1 MIKCP
6 MCEFEVSSKMRH
18 ALSKNMCPSC
28 GSPLMGDLH
37 TRRLQSIKQKILEQ
51 DFGQKLDSDILFDL
65 SLFIL
70 SEFFRSKPERSK
82 IKEDDNNE
90 DDDLRKIREE
100 VEAEVL
106 PRLDISEFSEES
118 SESELDDPD
127 FDESEWDGSSTI
139 ISKEVDLKVQKL
151 KNAYKNS
158 GVLNKNPGFSVRRVG

>member
-18 ALSKNMCPSC
+18 ALNKNMCPSC

-37 TRRLQSIKQKILEQ
+37 TRRLQNIKQKILEQ
-51 DFGQKLDSDILFDL
+51 DFGQKLDSDTLFDL

-70 SEFFRSKPERSK
+70 SEFFRSKPERAK
-82 IKEDDNNE
+82 IKEADDNE

-106 PRLDISEFSEES
+106 PKLEGSEFSEEDS
-118 SESELDDPD
+118 DIDDPD
-127 FDESEWDGSSTI
+127 FDESEWDGSATV